1 MRERRKRKKTHHVR
15 EKERENSV
23 QKKKK
28 KSEKVGLTSVERKN
42 LIFSNRIWGSQAEN

>member
-23 QKKKK
+23 QKKK